1 MLTKGRCASHAN
13 LKLVKQSLKEKKKK
27 KHDKKSSPCSQLLL
41 IGKFFHKRSRD
52 YSKVKLSV
60 CVHERDRDDI
70 CRLGK

>member
-13 LKLVKQSLKEKKKK
+13 LKLVKQSLKEKKK

-52 YSKVKLSV
+52 YSKVKSQYV
-60 CVHERDRDDI
+60 YMREI
-70 CRLGK
+70 EMIYAG